1 MFRNKI
7 YRRNKLRSICKIIGI
22 TILFLWVQQ
31 NVFCQSFQGGIFG
44 GFVSSQVSGDQLAGF
59 NKAGL
64 HGGAFI
70 YRDINERWAYYLRM
84 AYIQKGSRTNSQPD
98 KNIFRSYLLRL
109 HCAEVPLTV
118 VYKTKKRI
126 ALEAGLV
133 YARIVATY
141 EGDDT
146 GEFKDQLAFKKNEV
160 SIQASLD
167 YKLSPKFM
175 VQVMAQNSLTPIRTN
190 GVRSGIFLGQY
201 NSILGFNM
209 HYFFAHKQ
217 THQ

>member
-1 MFRNKI
+1 MFRNKF
-7 YRRNKLRSICKIIGI
+7 YKRNKPGSIFKFWVIA
-22 TILFLWVQQ
+22 ILILCVQQ
-31 NVFCQSFQGGIFG
+31 NIFSQSFQGGIFG

-109 HCAEVPLTV
+109 HCAEVPLTI
-118 VYKTKKRI
+118 VYKTKKRL

-146 GEFKDQLAFKKNEV
+146 GEFKDQLPFKKNEV

-167 YKLSPKFM
+167 FKLSPNFTI
-175 VQVMAQNSLTPIRTN
+175 QVLAQNSLTPIRTN
-190 GVRSGIFLGQY
+190 GVKSGIYLGQY
-201 NSILGFNM
+201 NSILGFNV

-217 THQ
+217 TQQ